1 MDPEDIVKTDTGMRM
16 LRAVTPIYDDDEY
29 QLSIFNANGLIM
41 EQVLQAVEE
50 LRNGVFIGNATWS
63 LVYWEQL
70 FQINPTDNQTI
81 EQRRRNIILKMNEYF
96 PVTRRRME
104 SIVDTFTENGGVAID
119 DERGDYI
126 FEISLKNSG
135 AVDLIEMTAAIEETK
150 PAHLDYKIIQEN
162 DSSTFFGLAS
172 LLGDETTIYP
182 WRPTE
187 LKIDTKINIS
197 AASQSHETLAV
208 YPQ

>member
-1 MDPEDIVKTDTGMRM
+1 MDPESIVKTDTGMRM
-16 LRAVTPIYDDDEY
+16 LKSVTPIYDDDEY

-41 EQVLQAVEE
+41 NQVQQAAEE
-50 LRNGVFIGNATWS
+50 LKSGVFIQNSTWS

-70 FQINPTDNQTI
+70 FRIKSTDNQTI
-81 EQRRRNIILKMNEYF
+81 EQRRRNVILKMNEYF
-96 PVTRRRME
+96 PVTRHRME
-104 SIVDTFTENGGVAID
+104 SIIDTFTEYGRTSID

-135 AVDLIEMTAAIEETK
+135 AVDLIEMTAAIEGTK

-162 DSSTFFGLAS
+162 NSSTFVGLAS

-182 WRPTE
+182 WQPSE
-187 LKIDTKINIS
+187 IKLDTKINVS
-197 AASQSHETLAV
+197 AASLSHETLAV